1 MLNILDMTTKVL
13 VTGCAGL
20 IGSHFARHLLD
31 KGYEVSGIDDLSGGY
46 IENIDPRLDFYER
59 NLVDQDTVSDLF
71 NTVRPQYVYHF
82 AAYAAVGL
90 SPFIRNFNYT
100 NNLLSSV
107 NIINASV
114 NYNVKKFIFASSMDV
129 YGRKIPPYTEDMSLD
144 PEDPYGIS
152 KYTVEQDLKSA
163 RNFFGLN
170 YSIVRPHNVFG
181 VYQNIWDKY
190 RNVLGIWIRQ
200 TLSGQPITVYGDG
213 SQVRSFSDVKY
224 YMEPFEKLMRL
235 GNGEAYN
242 IGADSN
248 MSILEAANRF
258 CSVANKLGYQTSVVH
273 LEPRNEVQEAYCDHS
288 KAKEQ
293 LGFRDET
300 NFEVLLEKMFI
311 WAAKQPNRPVKMMR
325 YEVEKNLYSFWKK

>member
-1 MLNILDMTTKVL
+1 MSKVL

-20 IGSHFARHLLD
+20 LGSHLTRHLLD
-31 KGYEVSGIDDLSGGY
+31 KGHEVSGVDDLSGGY
-46 IENIDPRLDFYER
+46 IENVDPRLDFYER
-59 NLVDQDTVSDLF
+59 NLVDAEKTGTLF
-71 NTVRPQYVYHF
+71 KELKPDYVYHL

-100 NNLLSSV
+100 NNILSSV
-107 NIINASV
+107 NVINSSV
-114 NYNVKKFIFASSMDV
+114 NYDVKKVIFASSMDV
-129 YGRKIPPYTEDMSLD
+129 YGTQVPPFTEDMVLK

-152 KYTVEQDLKSA
+152 KLTVEQDLSSA
-163 RNFFGLN
+163 NKFFGLK

-181 VYQNIWDKY
+181 IYQNIWDKY

-200 TLSGQPITVYGDG
+200 TLSGQSVTIYGDG

-235 GNGEAYN
+235 GNGEVYN
-242 IGADSN
+242 IGADSS

-258 CSVANKLGYQTSVVH
+258 CAVANRLGYKTSITH

-293 LGFRDET
+293 LGFKDDT
-300 NFEVLLEKMFI
+300 NFEDLIEEMFT
-311 WAAKQPNRPVKMMR
+311 WASKQPPRPVKMMN
-325 YEVEKNLYSFWKK
+325 YEIEKKLYSFWKKNPS